1 MIASLILAAALTAPP
16 RPTEY
21 VTDNANAVS
30 SSTVRNLDAE
40 LKRYED
46 TTGHRIIVW
55 IGQTTGDVPLE
66 NWTIKAAET
75 WKIGRK
81 GKDDGAILFL
91 FMQDHRIRIEV
102 GYGLEGSLTDADSS
116 RIINE
121 TIRPKMR
128 AGDVD
133 GAVQDGVDRMLL
145 TITPSFAGQIGHEV
159 AAAQSSSGELPAG
172 IIAAVII
179 FILVLI
185 VPILGLIIF
194 ASRKQR
200 GGRGNPGLWFF
211 GSALGSALGSGL
223 SGGGDFGGGLGGGG
237 FGGGFGGGGASG
249 GW

>member
-1 MIASLILAAALTAPP
+1 MIASLVLAVALTAPP

-21 VTDNANAVS
+21 VTENAGIL
-30 SSTVRNLDAE
+30 SSTTVQNLDAE
-40 LKRYED
+40 LQRYEKA
-46 TTGHRIIVW
+46 TGHRIIVW

-66 NWTIKAAET
+66 EWTVNAAQT

-81 GKDDGAILFL
+81 GQDDGAVLFL
-91 FMQDHRIRIEV
+91 FMQDRKIRIEV

-145 TITPSFAGQIGHEV
+145 TITPSFKDKIGHEV
-159 AAAQSSSGELPAG
+159 VAPSTSTDDSAS
-172 IIAAVII
+172 VIGGMAI
-179 FILVLI
+179 FILVF
-185 VPILGLIIF
+185 VLIIF
-194 ASRKQR
+194 LARKGR
-200 GGRGNPGLWFF
+200 GGRGNPGLWFLAGGGGW
-211 GSALGSALGSGL
+211 GS
-223 SGGGDFGGGLGGGG
+223 SGGGGFGGGLGGGG

>member
-1 MIASLILAAALTAPP
+1 MIATLILAAALTAPP
-16 RPTEY
+16 RPTNY
-21 VTDNANAVS
+21 VTDNANALS
-30 SSTVRNLDAE
+30 ASTVENLDAE

-46 TTGHRIIVW
+46 TTGHRIVVW

-66 NWTIKAAET
+66 DWTIKAAET

-145 TITPSFAGQIGHEV
+145 TITPSFKDQIGHEV
-159 AAAQSSSGELPAG
+159 AAQSSSSDESTRS
-172 IIAAVII
+172 IIGSLVIFLI
-179 FILVLI
+179 ILTVLI
-185 VPILGLIIF
+185 FLARRG
-194 ASRKQR
+194 RGR
-200 GGRGNPGLWFF
+200 GGAGMWI
-211 GSALGSALGSGL
+211 LGSALGGGWGG
-223 SGGGDFGGGLGGGG
+223 SGGGGFGGLGGGG

>member
-1 MIASLILAAALTAPP
+1 MFAAIVLAAALTAPP

-21 VTDNANAVS
+21 VTDNAGALS
-30 SSTVRNLDAE
+30 SSTVQNLDNE
-40 LKRYED
+40 LKHYED
-46 TTGHRIIVW
+46 VTGHRVIVW

-66 NWTIKAAET
+66 DWTVNAAET

-81 GKDDGAILFL
+81 GKDDGAVLFL
-91 FMQDHRIRIEV
+91 FMQDHKIRIEV

-128 AGDVD
+128 ASDAD

-145 TITPSFAGQIGHEV
+145 TITPSFKDQIGHTV
-159 AAAQSSSGELPAG
+159 ATPSTSSDDARG
-172 IIAAVII
+172 VI
-179 FILVLI
+179 
-185 VPILGLIIF
+185 GSLIIF
-194 ASRKQR
+194 LFVFGLLIFLARLRAGKRPHGSS
-200 GGRGNPGLWFF
+200 GLWF
-211 GSALGSALGSGL
+211 LGTGMGGGGF
-223 SGGGDFGGGLGGGG
+223 SGGGGFGGGLGGGG

>member
-1 MIASLILAAALTAPP
+1 MFAAVMLAAALTAPP

-21 VTDNANAVS
+21 VTDNAGALT
-30 SSTVRNLDAE
+30 SSTIQNLDAE
-40 LKRYED
+40 LKHYED
-46 TTGHRIIVW
+46 VTGHRIVVW

-66 NWTIKAAET
+66 DWTIKAAET
-75 WKIGRK
+75 WKVGRK

-133 GAVQDGVDRMLL
+133 GAVQAGVDRMLL
-145 TITPSFAGQIGHEV
+145 TITPAFKDQIGHEV
-159 AAAQSSSGELPAG
+159 ATTSSGDDSTRS
-172 IIAAVII
+172 VIGTIVI
-179 FILVLI
+179 FLFIFGLLI
-185 VPILGLIIF
+185 FLARIRSG
-194 ASRKQR
+194 K
-200 GGRGNPGLWFF
+200 GGRGSSGLWFF
-211 GSALGSALGSGL
+211 GTGM
-223 SGGGDFGGGLGGGG
+223 GGGLGGGGGFGGGLGGGG